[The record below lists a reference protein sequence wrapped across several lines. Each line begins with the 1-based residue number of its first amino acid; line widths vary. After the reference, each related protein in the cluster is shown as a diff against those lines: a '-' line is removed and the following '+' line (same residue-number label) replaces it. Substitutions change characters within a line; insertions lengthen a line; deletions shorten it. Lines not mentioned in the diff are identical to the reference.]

1 MFDKIFCFS
10 SSFELFHSNSNNTP
24 RPIKGSSSCEDIESS
39 MEFFISSILE
49 SLKLLMIYFLISI
62 CYYIGGDVMSI
73 YIHIP
78 FCNSICT
85 YCDFC
90 KIFYNKKYINDYL
103 NNLEQEIKVRYKS
116 EIVNTIFIG
125 GGTPSSLDDEELIRL
140 MNIIEIFKLND
151 NYEFTVECNI
161 ESITE
166 NKLKIMKKYGV
177 NRISIGVES
186 FDNSIIKLLGRNHT
200 KKDVYNKMEIV
211 KRYFSNINIDLI
223 YAAYDDINILKSDID
238 CFLKLDI
245 PHISTYSL
253 IIEDNTM
260 LKING
265 MKNIDEDIDYEMY
278 KYIEDTLEK
287 NDYIHYEI
295 SNYAKNGYQSK
306 HNLVYWNNEEYYG
319 FGLSSTSY
327 INNERITNT
336 KNLRKYL
343 NGEYLDT
350 SVYEDKDIRME
361 NEIMLGLRKLDG
373 INLDRFKDKFNVS
386 LEDIYNIDNLVRN
399 GYLIR
404 DNNCIKIDKKY
415 MYISNEIIVRIL
427 E

>member
-1 MFDKIFCFS
+1 
-10 SSFELFHSNSNNTP
+10 
-24 RPIKGSSSCEDIESS
+24 
-39 MEFFISSILE
+39 
-49 SLKLLMIYFLISI
+49 
-62 CYYIGGDVMSI
+62 MSI

-78 FCNSICT
+78 FCNSICS

-90 KIFYNKKYINDYL
+90 KVYYNKKYIYDYL
-103 NNLEQEIKVRYKS
+103 DNLKKEISSRYKG
-116 EIVNTIFIG
+116 EKVNTIFIG
-125 GGTPSSLDDEELIRL
+125 GGTPSSLDIDELRYL
-140 MNIIEIFKLND
+140 FDIIGVFDKDI
-151 NYEFTVECNI
+151 YCEFTMECNI
-161 ESITE
+161 DSISE
-166 NKLKIMKKYGV
+166 EKLIIMKKYGI
-177 NRISIGVES
+177 NRVSVGVES
-186 FDNSIIKLLGRNHT
+186 FNDSVIKFLGRNHD
-200 KKDVYNKMEIV
+200 KKMVFEKIGLV
-211 KRYFSNINIDLI
+211 KKYFDNINIDLI

-278 KYIEDTLEK
+278 KYIEDALEK

-373 INLDRFKDKFNVS
+373 IDLDRFKEKFNVS

-404 DNNCIKIDKKY
+404 DNNCIKIDEKY

>member
-1 MFDKIFCFS
+1 
-10 SSFELFHSNSNNTP
+10 
-24 RPIKGSSSCEDIESS
+24 
-39 MEFFISSILE
+39 
-49 SLKLLMIYFLISI
+49 
-62 CYYIGGDVMSI
+62 MSI

-103 NNLEQEIKVRYKS
+103 NNLEKEIKVRYKS

-200 KKDVYNKMEIV
+200 KKDVYNKMGIV

-278 KYIEDTLEK
+278 KYIEDALEK

-327 INNERITNT
+327 INNKRITNT

-361 NEIMLGLRKLDG
+361 NEIMLGLRKFDG
-373 INLDRFKDKFNVS
+373 IDLDRFKEKFNVS

>member
-1 MFDKIFCFS
+1 
-10 SSFELFHSNSNNTP
+10 
-24 RPIKGSSSCEDIESS
+24 
-39 MEFFISSILE
+39 
-49 SLKLLMIYFLISI
+49 
-62 CYYIGGDVMSI
+62 MSI

-78 FCNSICT
+78 FCDTICT

-90 KIFYNKKYINDYL
+90 KIFYNKKYVDDYL
-103 NNLEQEIKVRYKS
+103 DNLEKEIKIRYKG

-125 GGTPSSLDDEELIRL
+125 GGTPSSLDEEELIRL

-151 NYEFTVECNI
+151 EYEFTVECNI

-166 NKLKIMKKYGV
+166 NKLKIMKSYGV

-186 FDNSIIKLLGRNHT
+186 FDDDIIKLLGRKHT
-200 KKDVYNKMEIV
+200 KSDVYKKIGMV
-211 KRYFSNINIDLI
+211 KKYFDNINIDLI

-253 IIEDNTM
+253 IIEDNTI

-265 MKNIDEDIDYEMY
+265 MKNIDEDADYEMY

-287 NDYIHYEI
+287 NNYIHYEI
-295 SNYAKNGYQSK
+295 SNYAKDGYQSK

-336 KNLRKYL
+336 KNLRNYL
-343 NGEYLDT
+343 NGEYIGAT
-350 SVYEDKDIRME
+350 IYEDKGVRME
-361 NEIMLGLRKLDG
+361 NEVMLGLRKFDG
-373 INLDRFKDKFNVS
+373 IDLDKFKDKFDMS
-386 LEDIYNIDNLVRN
+386 LEDKYNIDNLISD

-404 DNNCIKIDKKY
+404 ENNHIKINKKY

>member
-1 MFDKIFCFS
+1 
-10 SSFELFHSNSNNTP
+10 
-24 RPIKGSSSCEDIESS
+24 
-39 MEFFISSILE
+39 
-49 SLKLLMIYFLISI
+49 
-62 CYYIGGDVMSI
+62 MSI

-278 KYIEDTLEK
+278 KYIEDALEK
-287 NDYIHYEI
+287 NNYIHYEI

-327 INNERITNT
+327 INNKRITNT

-361 NEIMLGLRKLDG
+361 NEIMLGLRKFDG
-373 INLDRFKDKFNVS
+373 IDLDRFKEKFNVS

>member
-1 MFDKIFCFS
+1 
-10 SSFELFHSNSNNTP
+10 
-24 RPIKGSSSCEDIESS
+24 
-39 MEFFISSILE
+39 
-49 SLKLLMIYFLISI
+49 
-62 CYYIGGDVMSI
+62 MSI

-90 KIFYNKKYINDYL
+90 KILYNKKYINDYL
-103 NNLEQEIKVRYKS
+103 DNLEKEIKVRYKS

-200 KKDVYNKMEIV
+200 KEDVYNKIGIV

-278 KYIEDTLEK
+278 KYIEDALEK
-287 NDYIHYEI
+287 NNYIHYEI

-373 INLDRFKDKFNVS
+373 IDLDRFKEKFNVS

>member
-1 MFDKIFCFS
+1 
-10 SSFELFHSNSNNTP
+10 
-24 RPIKGSSSCEDIESS
+24 
-39 MEFFISSILE
+39 
-49 SLKLLMIYFLISI
+49 
-62 CYYIGGDVMSI
+62 MSI

-125 GGTPSSLDDEELIRL
+125 GGTPSSLDDNELIRL
-140 MNIIEIFKLND
+140 MNIIKIFNLSD

-287 NDYIHYEI
+287 NNYIHYEI

-373 INLDRFKDKFNVS
+373 IDLDRFKEKFNVS

-415 MYISNEIIVRIL
+415 MYISNEIIVKIL

>member
-1 MFDKIFCFS
+1 
-10 SSFELFHSNSNNTP
+10 
-24 RPIKGSSSCEDIESS
+24 
-39 MEFFISSILE
+39 
-49 SLKLLMIYFLISI
+49 
-62 CYYIGGDVMSI
+62 MSI

-200 KKDVYNKMEIV
+200 KKDVYNKMGIV

-287 NDYIHYEI
+287 NNYIHYEI

-327 INNERITNT
+327 INNKRITNT

-361 NEIMLGLRKLDG
+361 NEIMLGLRKFDG

>member
-1 MFDKIFCFS
+1 
-10 SSFELFHSNSNNTP
+10 
-24 RPIKGSSSCEDIESS
+24 
-39 MEFFISSILE
+39 
-49 SLKLLMIYFLISI
+49 
-62 CYYIGGDVMSI
+62 MSI

-200 KKDVYNKMEIV
+200 KKDVYNKMKIV

-287 NDYIHYEI
+287 NNYIHYEI

-327 INNERITNT
+327 INNKRITNT

-373 INLDRFKDKFNVS
+373 IDLDRFKEKFNVS

>member
-1 MFDKIFCFS
+1 
-10 SSFELFHSNSNNTP
+10 
-24 RPIKGSSSCEDIESS
+24 
-39 MEFFISSILE
+39 
-49 SLKLLMIYFLISI
+49 
-62 CYYIGGDVMSI
+62 MSI

-200 KKDVYNKMEIV
+200 KKDVYNKIEIV

-265 MKNIDEDIDYEMY
+265 MRNIDEDIDYEMY
-278 KYIEDTLEK
+278 KYIEDALEK

-327 INNERITNT
+327 INNKRITNT

-361 NEIMLGLRKLDG
+361 NEIMLGLRKFDG

>member
-1 MFDKIFCFS
+1 
-10 SSFELFHSNSNNTP
+10 
-24 RPIKGSSSCEDIESS
+24 
-39 MEFFISSILE
+39 
-49 SLKLLMIYFLISI
+49 
-62 CYYIGGDVMSI
+62 MSI

-200 KKDVYNKMEIV
+200 KKDVYNKMKIV

-287 NDYIHYEI
+287 NNYIHYEI

-373 INLDRFKDKFNVS
+373 IDLDRFKDKFNVS

>member
-1 MFDKIFCFS
+1 
-10 SSFELFHSNSNNTP
+10 
-24 RPIKGSSSCEDIESS
+24 
-39 MEFFISSILE
+39 
-49 SLKLLMIYFLISI
+49 
-62 CYYIGGDVMSI
+62 MSI

-287 NDYIHYEI
+287 NNYIHYEI

-361 NEIMLGLRKLDG
+361 NEIMLGLRKFDG
-373 INLDRFKDKFNVS
+373 IDLDRFKEKFNVS

>member
-1 MFDKIFCFS
+1 
-10 SSFELFHSNSNNTP
+10 
-24 RPIKGSSSCEDIESS
+24 
-39 MEFFISSILE
+39 
-49 SLKLLMIYFLISI
+49 
-62 CYYIGGDVMSI
+62 MSI

-125 GGTPSSLDDEELIRL
+125 GGTPSSLDDNELIRL
-140 MNIIEIFKLND
+140 MNIIRIFKLSKE
-151 NYEFTVECNI
+151 YEFTIECNV

-166 NKLKIMKKYGV
+166 NKLKILKDNGV

-186 FDNSIIKLLGRNHT
+186 FDKNIIKLLGRNHT
-200 KKDVYNKMEIV
+200 KIDVYNKIKLV
-211 KRYFSNINIDLI
+211 KKYFDNINIDLI
-223 YAAYDDINILKSDID
+223 YAAYDNMDILKNDLE
-238 CFLKLDI
+238 CFLELGI
-245 PHISTYSL
+245 SHISTYSL
-253 IIEDNTM
+253 MIEDNTI

-265 MKNIDEDIDYEMY
+265 MKNISEDIDYDMY

-287 NDYIHYEI
+287 NNYIHYEI

-373 INLDRFKDKFNVS
+373 IDLDRFKDKFNVS
-386 LEDIYNIDNLVRN
+386 LEDIYNIDNLISE
-399 GYLIR
+399 GYLVKE
-404 DNNCIKIDKKY
+404 DNYIKINKKY

>member
-1 MFDKIFCFS
+1 
-10 SSFELFHSNSNNTP
+10 
-24 RPIKGSSSCEDIESS
+24 
-39 MEFFISSILE
+39 
-49 SLKLLMIYFLISI
+49 
-62 CYYIGGDVMSI
+62 MSI

-200 KKDVYNKMEIV
+200 KKDVYNKMGIV

-278 KYIEDTLEK
+278 KYIEDALEK

-373 INLDRFKDKFNVS
+373 IDLDRFKEKFNVS

>member
-1 MFDKIFCFS
+1 MVMF
-10 SSFELFHSNSNNTP
+10 
-24 RPIKGSSSCEDIESS
+24 
-39 MEFFISSILE
+39 
-49 SLKLLMIYFLISI
+49 
-62 CYYIGGDVMSI
+62 MSI

-200 KKDVYNKMEIV
+200 KKDVYNKMGIV

-278 KYIEDTLEK
+278 KYIEDALEK

-373 INLDRFKDKFNVS
+373 IDLDRFKEKFNVS
-386 LEDIYNIDNLVRN
+386 LEDIYNIDNLISE
-399 GYLIR
+399 GYLVKE
-404 DNNCIKIDKKY
+404 DNYIKINKKY

>member
-1 MFDKIFCFS
+1 
-10 SSFELFHSNSNNTP
+10 
-24 RPIKGSSSCEDIESS
+24 
-39 MEFFISSILE
+39 
-49 SLKLLMIYFLISI
+49 
-62 CYYIGGDVMSI
+62 MSI

-125 GGTPSSLDDEELIRL
+125 GGTPSSLDDEEMIRL

-200 KKDVYNKMEIV
+200 KKDVYNKMGIV

>member
-1 MFDKIFCFS
+1 
-10 SSFELFHSNSNNTP
+10 
-24 RPIKGSSSCEDIESS
+24 
-39 MEFFISSILE
+39 
-49 SLKLLMIYFLISI
+49 
-62 CYYIGGDVMSI
+62 MSI

-200 KKDVYNKMEIV
+200 KKDVYNKMKIV

-278 KYIEDTLEK
+278 KYIEDALEK

-327 INNERITNT
+327 INNKRITNT

-361 NEIMLGLRKLDG
+361 NEIMLGLRKFDG
-373 INLDRFKDKFNVS
+373 IDLDRFKEKFNVS

>member
-1 MFDKIFCFS
+1 
-10 SSFELFHSNSNNTP
+10 
-24 RPIKGSSSCEDIESS
+24 
-39 MEFFISSILE
+39 
-49 SLKLLMIYFLISI
+49 
-62 CYYIGGDVMSI
+62 MSI

-200 KKDVYNKMEIV
+200 KKDVYNKMGIV

-223 YAAYDDINILKSDID
+223 YAAYDDINILKSDIA
-238 CFLKLDI
+238 
-245 PHISTYSL
+245 TYSL

-278 KYIEDTLEK
+278 KYIEDALEK

-373 INLDRFKDKFNVS
+373 IDLDRFKEKFNVS

>member
-1 MFDKIFCFS
+1 
-10 SSFELFHSNSNNTP
+10 
-24 RPIKGSSSCEDIESS
+24 
-39 MEFFISSILE
+39 
-49 SLKLLMIYFLISI
+49 
-62 CYYIGGDVMSI
+62 MSI

-200 KKDVYNKMEIV
+200 KKDVYNKMGIV

-278 KYIEDTLEK
+278 KYIEDALEK

-373 INLDRFKDKFNVS
+373 IDLDRFKEKFNVS

-404 DNNCIKIDKKY
+404 DNNCIKINKKY

>member
-1 MFDKIFCFS
+1 
-10 SSFELFHSNSNNTP
+10 
-24 RPIKGSSSCEDIESS
+24 
-39 MEFFISSILE
+39 
-49 SLKLLMIYFLISI
+49 
-62 CYYIGGDVMSI
+62 MSI

-140 MNIIEIFKLND
+140 MNIIRIFKLSKE
-151 NYEFTVECNI
+151 YEFTIECNI

-200 KKDVYNKMEIV
+200 KKDVYNKIEIV

-238 CFLKLDI
+238 CFLELDI

-265 MKNIDEDIDYEMY
+265 MRNIDEDIDYEMY
-278 KYIEDTLEK
+278 KYIEDALEK

-373 INLDRFKDKFNVS
+373 IDLDRFKEKFNVS

>member
-1 MFDKIFCFS
+1 
-10 SSFELFHSNSNNTP
+10 
-24 RPIKGSSSCEDIESS
+24 
-39 MEFFISSILE
+39 
-49 SLKLLMIYFLISI
+49 
-62 CYYIGGDVMSI
+62 MSI

-200 KKDVYNKMEIV
+200 KKDVYNKMGIV

-223 YAAYDDINILKSDID
+223 YAAYDDINMLKSDID

-278 KYIEDTLEK
+278 KYIEDALEK

-373 INLDRFKDKFNVS
+373 IDLDRFKEKFNVS

>member
-1 MFDKIFCFS
+1 
-10 SSFELFHSNSNNTP
+10 
-24 RPIKGSSSCEDIESS
+24 
-39 MEFFISSILE
+39 
-49 SLKLLMIYFLISI
+49 
-62 CYYIGGDVMSI
+62 MSI

-103 NNLEQEIKVRYKS
+103 DNLEKEIKMRYKD
-116 EIVNTIFIG
+116 EVVNTIFIG

-140 MNIIEIFKLND
+140 MDIIKIFKLND
-151 NYEFTVECNI
+151 KYEFTIECNI

-166 NKLKIMKKYGV
+166 SKLKIMKKYGI

-186 FDNSIIKLLGRNHT
+186 FDNNIIKLLGRNHM
-200 KKDVYNKMEIV
+200 KSDVYNKIGIV
-211 KRYFSNINIDLI
+211 KKYFSNINIDLI

-265 MKNIDEDIDYEMY
+265 MKNIDEDTDYEMY
-278 KYIEDTLEK
+278 KYIEDILEK
-287 NDYIHYEI
+287 NNYIHYEI
-295 SNYAKNGYQSK
+295 SNYAKDGYQSR

-327 INNERITNT
+327 INNERMTNT
-336 KNLRKYL
+336 KNLRNYL
-343 NGEYLDT
+343 NGEYTDT
-350 SVYEDKDIRME
+350 SINEDKNIRME
-361 NEIMLGLRKLDG
+361 NEVMLGLRKFNG
-373 INLDRFKDKFNVS
+373 IDLDRFKDKFNVS
-386 LEDIYNIDNLVRN
+386 LEDIYNIDNLISE
-399 GYLIR
+399 GYLVKE
-404 DNNCIKIDKKY
+404 DNYIKINKKY

>member
-1 MFDKIFCFS
+1 
-10 SSFELFHSNSNNTP
+10 
-24 RPIKGSSSCEDIESS
+24 
-39 MEFFISSILE
+39 
-49 SLKLLMIYFLISI
+49 
-62 CYYIGGDVMSI
+62 MSI

-125 GGTPSSLDDEELIRL
+125 GGTPSSLDDNELIRL

-373 INLDRFKDKFNVS
+373 INLDRFKEKFNVS

>member
-1 MFDKIFCFS
+1 
-10 SSFELFHSNSNNTP
+10 
-24 RPIKGSSSCEDIESS
+24 
-39 MEFFISSILE
+39 
-49 SLKLLMIYFLISI
+49 
-62 CYYIGGDVMSI
+62 MSI

-151 NYEFTVECNI
+151 NYEFTIECNI

-200 KKDVYNKMEIV
+200 KKDVYNKMGIV

-278 KYIEDTLEK
+278 KYIEDALEK
-287 NDYIHYEI
+287 NNYIHYEI

-350 SVYEDKDIRME
+350 SVYEDKDIRIE

-373 INLDRFKDKFNVS
+373 IDLDRFKDKFNVS
-386 LEDIYNIDNLVRN
+386 LEDIYNIDNLISE
-399 GYLIR
+399 GYLVKK
-404 DNNCIKIDKKY
+404 DNYIKINKKY

>member
-1 MFDKIFCFS
+1 
-10 SSFELFHSNSNNTP
+10 
-24 RPIKGSSSCEDIESS
+24 
-39 MEFFISSILE
+39 
-49 SLKLLMIYFLISI
+49 
-62 CYYIGGDVMSI
+62 MSI

-78 FCNSICT
+78 CCNSICT

-200 KKDVYNKMEIV
+200 KKDVYNKMGIV

-278 KYIEDTLEK
+278 KYIEDALEK

-373 INLDRFKDKFNVS
+373 IDLDRFKEKFNVS
-386 LEDIYNIDNLVRN
+386 LEDIYNIDNLISE
-399 GYLIR
+399 GYLVKE
-404 DNNCIKIDKKY
+404 DNYIKINKKY

>member
-1 MFDKIFCFS
+1 
-10 SSFELFHSNSNNTP
+10 
-24 RPIKGSSSCEDIESS
+24 
-39 MEFFISSILE
+39 
-49 SLKLLMIYFLISI
+49 
-62 CYYIGGDVMSI
+62 MSI

-125 GGTPSSLDDEELIRL
+125 GGTPSNLDDNELIRL
-140 MNIIEIFKLND
+140 MNIIKIFNLSD

-200 KKDVYNKMEIV
+200 KKDVYNKMGIV

-287 NDYIHYEI
+287 NNYIHYEI

-343 NGEYLDT
+343 NGKYIGT
-350 SVYEDKDIRME
+350 SISEDKEIKME

-373 INLDRFKDKFNVS
+373 IDLDRFKEKFNVS
-386 LEDIYNIDNLVRN
+386 LEDIYNIDNLISE
-399 GYLIR
+399 GYLVKE
-404 DNNCIKIDKKY
+404 DNYIKINKKY

>member
-1 MFDKIFCFS
+1 
-10 SSFELFHSNSNNTP
+10 
-24 RPIKGSSSCEDIESS
+24 
-39 MEFFISSILE
+39 
-49 SLKLLMIYFLISI
+49 
-62 CYYIGGDVMSI
+62 MSI

-200 KKDVYNKMEIV
+200 KKDVYNKMGIV

-287 NDYIHYEI
+287 NNYIHYEI

-350 SVYEDKDIRME
+350 SVYEDKDIRIE

-373 INLDRFKDKFNVS
+373 IDLDRFKDKFNVS
-386 LEDIYNIDNLVRN
+386 LEDIYNIDNLISE
-399 GYLIR
+399 GYLVKK
-404 DNNCIKIDKKY
+404 DNYIKINKKY